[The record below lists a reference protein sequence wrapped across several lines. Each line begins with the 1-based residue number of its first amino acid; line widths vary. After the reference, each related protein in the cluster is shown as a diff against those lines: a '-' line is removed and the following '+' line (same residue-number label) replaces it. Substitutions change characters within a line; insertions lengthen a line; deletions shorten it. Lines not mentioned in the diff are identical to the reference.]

1 MVAEYTEVEGVVKGQ
16 NGFMIEIENLR
27 KKSQRATP
35 KLLSEIPQANINT
48 EIIKKAKIRCWKMKK
63 EITD

>member
-27 KKSQRATP
+27 KKS
-35 KLLSEIPQANINT
+35 
-48 EIIKKAKIRCWKMKK
+48 
-63 EITD
+63 